1 MSDFIAALD
10 ASPCPVAILLRG
22 AALGDGLEIRPDVF
36 HKARRDMA
44 WRRRGQPAAGACI
57 EAVEGATRLP
67 LDEGLA
73 LERRLFEACV
83 KTPEAVAMRHAFF
96 AERAARRGP
105 AVAAAPVRS
114 VAVIGAGT
122 VGTGIALAVLNAGL
136 PVSVVEPR
144 DGARERSDDRERAT
158 LDRQVS
164 ILSGGAEHITAVRPN
179 RHRGCKDEPW
189 MAKYRPDLFMQM
201 LDTAE
206 VVAERYGI
214 DRDAR
219 DAYALEGQRSIA
231 AAREAG
237 RFAAEIVPLS
247 TTKSVTDK
255 ATGERTDDV
264 HLTHDEG
271 PRPTTTAE
279 GLAALKPVR
288 DGGTV
293 TAGNASQL
301 SDGVSACVVMDAA
314 EAGRLGVAQLG
325 AFRGYAV
332 AGCAPDEVGIG
343 PVRAVPRL
351 LERHGLTVGDI
362 GLWELN
368 EAFAVQPVYCR
379 DKPGIDPN
387 RFNVNGGAIGV
398 GHPYGM
404 SGAAGGH
411 ALIEGRR
418 RRGAKQVVV
427 TMCVGGGGQ
436 GAAGLFEVIS

>member
-22 AALGDGLEIRPDVF
+22 AALGGGLEIRPDVF
-36 HKARRDMA
+36 DKARRDMA

-67 LDEGLA
+67 LDEGLS

-96 AERAARRGP
+96 AERAARKGP

-122 VGTGIALAVLNAGL
+122 VSTGIALAVLNAGL

-164 ILSGGAEHITAVRPN
+164 ILSGGVEHITAVQPN
-179 RHRGCKDEPW
+179 RHRGYKDEPYL
-189 MAKYRPDLFMQM
+189 AKHRPDLFMQM

-237 RFAAEIVPLS
+237 RSEVEIVPLS
-247 TTKSVTDK
+247 TTKSVMDK
-255 ATGERTDDV
+255 ATGEEHTEGA

-279 GLAALKPVR
+279 GLAAPKPVR

-301 SDGVSACVVMDAA
+301 SDGASACVVMDAA
-314 EAGRLGVAQLG
+314 EAGRLGLTPLG
-325 AFRGYAV
+325 AFQGYAV

-343 PVRAVPRL
+343 PERAVPRL

-379 DKPGIDPN
+379 DTPGIDPN

-404 SGAAGGH
+404 SGARLVGH

-418 RRGAKQVVV
+418 RGAKQGVV
-427 TMCVGGGGQ
+427 TMCGGGGQ